1 MKTAELQKDMFDMQ
15 QKVKRYKERIYE
27 LESELEK
34 TAATIATLQEKV
46 LTALNRWNDFWLPGS
61 QTFLSP
67 KVNLRAEESPVGPYV
82 SSAVPRVSPS
92 PLFATKVQN
101 TMGLS
106 SRQIFFVLPKI
117 L

>member
-46 LTALNRWNDFWLPGS
+46 LTALNRWNNFWLPGFPDVSLS
-61 QTFLSP
+61 QSKFARRGISRGP
-67 KVNLRAEESPVGPYV
+67 LRFVSCPSRFAFAFVRDQSAKHDGPE
-82 SSAVPRVSPS
+82 
-92 PLFATKVQN
+92 
-101 TMGLS
+101 
-106 SRQIFFVLPKI
+106 
-117 L
+117 

>member
-46 LTALNRWNDFWLPGS
+46 LTALNRWNDFGCL
-61 QTFLSP
+61 
-67 KVNLRAEESPVGPYV
+67 
-82 SSAVPRVSPS
+82 VPRRFS
-92 PLFATKVQN
+92 
-101 TMGLS
+101 
-106 SRQIFFVLPKI
+106 LPK
-117 L
+117 

>member
-1 MKTAELQKDMFDMQ
+1 MFDMQ

-61 QTFLSP
+61 RSQTFLFP
-67 KVNLRAEESPVGPYV
+67 IVHLRV
-82 SSAVPRVSPS
+82 
-92 PLFATKVQN
+92 
-101 TMGLS
+101 
-106 SRQIFFVLPKI
+106 
-117 L
+117 